1 MDYRA
6 AMTTSNSLE
15 VPTPL
20 ASYIEAANAGTAA
33 AALAAFSE
41 SAVVQDEGAV
51 RRGHEAIREW
61 IEETVGKY
69 QFHITPLDV
78 REAGDHVVVHCQVSG
93 SFPGSPVELDFET
106 ITSSSKISHLA
117 IR

>member
-6 AMTTSNSLE
+6 VMTTTNSLE
-15 VPTPL
+15 IPIPL
-20 ASYIEAANAGTAA
+20 ASYIEAANAGTVA
-33 AALAAFSE
+33 AALAAFSG

-51 RRGHEAIREW
+51 RHGREAIREW

-69 QFHITPLDV
+69 QFHIKPLDV
-78 REAGDHVVVHCQVSG
+78 RESGDHVVVHCEVSG
-93 SFPGSPVELDFET
+93 SFPGSPVKLDFDALLAADQ
-106 ITSSSKISHLA
+106 ISHLS

>member
-6 AMTTSNSLE
+6 SMTTSNSHE
-15 VPTPL
+15 VPIAL
-20 ASYIEAANAGTAA
+20 ASYIEAANAGTAE

-69 QFHITPLDV
+69 QFQITPLAV
-78 REAGDHVVVHCQVSG
+78 QESGDHVVVHCQVSG
-93 SFPGSPVELDFET
+93 SFPGSPVELDFDT
-106 ITSSSKISHLA
+106 LLAGGKISHLS